1 MWLVTIK
8 NICWIDNNIVKMVS
22 NIHNG
27 ISSDVNV
34 LRNRRK
40 AQINE
45 FNRKHVGYIWSD
57 QHRKEL
63 MIIPQVI
70 NDYNH
75 WMLGVDMVDQLT
87 AYYCSKI

>member
-1 MWLVTIK
+1 MVGLVGRQYMNDEAGHHQIF
-8 NICWIDNNIVKMVS
+8 CWIDNNIVKMVS

-27 ISSDVNV
+27 TSSDANV
-34 LRNRRK
+34 LRNRKK

-45 FNRKHVGYIWSD
+45 FNRKHVGCIWSD

-63 MIIPQVI
+63 MIIPQAVI

-75 WMLGVDMVDQLT
+75 
-87 AYYCSKI
+87 